1 MAVFIIIGIWII
13 MFNSA
18 DKAHITDNTEE
29 YKKENGAITYKIQN
43 TLAFHSK
50 NRRSLGYMKIINA
63 KIG

>member
-1 MAVFIIIGIWII
+1 